1 MYYIMVLKALES
13 SDKTSKSKSGETG
26 GEALTANHTSGT
38 MSDVGSDENQQ
49 CGDAHPSHGDSTDKS
64 TNGKLQQLKS
74 KNVNEENRPKSQSCV
89 VL

>member
-49 CGDAHPSHGDSTDKS
+49 CSDAHPSHHGDSTNVKV
-64 TNGKLQQLKS
+64 QQLKS
-74 KNVNEENRPKSQSCV
+74 KNVYAENQPKSQSCV